1 MMGSRRRNFAAFL
14 LNLTAK
20 DVEFFAKRA
29 KRRVFGER
37 HQSYHN
43 RHFERSRE
51 PCSAQRS

>member
-29 KRRVFGER
+29 KRRVFSE
-37 HQSYHN
+37 
-43 RHFERSRE
+43 
-51 PCSAQRS
+51 